1 MYKKK
6 LVFEEKNYKMKKEY
20 SADKLFVGNLETI
33 SSYGIDEDGPV
44 VKITKQKYIFEL
56 KKDGKYREI
65 FTGFLAEK
73 VNNAENG
80 ISFKYFN
87 LPYVNNIE
95 SFTKYFPEYS
105 GKTIPKLAFI
115 TIMDDL
121 NFYKDEE
128 KKKI

>member
-1 MYKKK
+1 MFKKK

-20 SADKLFVGNLETI
+20 SADKLLVGNLETI
-33 SSYGIDEDGPV
+33 TSYGIDEDGPM

-56 KKDGKYREI
+56 KNDGKYREI
-65 FTGFLAEK
+65 FTGFLADP
-73 VNNAENG
+73 VDNSNNG
-80 ISFKYFN
+80 FSFKYFD

-95 SFTKYFPEYS
+95 AFTKYFPEYK

-121 NFYKDEE
+121 NFSNEINKT
-128 KKKI
+128 K